1 MNVSFEGLPEDFP
14 VVVLDS
20 NGAITPSNSKIFE
33 ILPKNSTFMSNILGS
48 NSFTAAHSDAI
59 AESLGKIPFDASTA
73 VLTIPFSSGTTG
85 KSKGVM
91 LTHRNIAANILQ
103 FSAIEGMHLAE
114 TAHQSRATILS
125 PLPFFHIFG
134 LTAGDTYPS
143 MYPKLVSQAF
153 AYKE

>member
-1 MNVSFEGLPEDFP
+1 
-14 VVVLDS
+14 
-20 NGAITPSNSKIFE
+20 
-33 ILPKNSTFMSNILGS
+33 MSDILGS
-48 NSFTAAHSDAI
+48 KAFTPAHYDTI
-59 AESLGKIPFDASTA
+59 AESLAKIPFDASTA

-103 FSAIEGMHLAE
+103 FSAIEGLHLVE

-134 LTAGDTYPS
+134 LTAGGSYNI
-143 MYPKLVSQAF
+143 YVV
-153 AYKE
+153 